1 MTTFDIQDK
10 LRELKE
16 GIDKLDKINVGGNA
30 DIRKINIKNRIS
42 KVNKRKNFYL
52 RQQVDKTETSIV
64 VLFSLYYVILV
75 GLFIVYITKKLYKSK
90 TSILIFVV
98 LAILPIIIN
107 TIVDY
112 LVSVGERIQNLIPNN
127 EYRGLYNNELKKYF
141 DLTNFDLKD
150 IE

>member
-75 GLFIVYITKKLYKSK
+75 GLVIVYITKKLYKSK

>member
-10 LRELKE
+10 LRELKQ
-16 GIDKLDKINVGGNA
+16 GIDELDKINVGGNA

-75 GLFIVYITKKLYKSK
+75 GLVIVYITKKLYKSK